1 MKKILIVFF
10 LLTSILSAR
19 AQRELISDRK
29 IRFSENLDP
38 SKCEK
43 ERDNKTAMALLHIA
57 IPGLDAAN
65 ITEEN
70 NFIKGTP
77 VKTNDGWD
85 LWITT
90 NTKKAV
96 CLKIYTD
103 DYKPLVIKAQTKL
116 ESAKKYV
123 LTAKTPK
130 NDPNV
135 GKVYVLVNVNQ
146 PCVFTINKA
155 GNVVERITFTENKK
169 DTILHLPYGKYVY
182 SAKAQNRFED
192 QGPIVLT
199 DEPIEQ
205 SIILRSD
212 MAKLRLFSEKE
223 SRLKID
229 GEEQVAVGDTIVIDK
244 NVGRKLY
251 SLYEKPFKIGTT
263 HNIDAKSYGGEYK
276 QSVRIKE
283 GVNEID
289 MHIFGSLEITKPKNA
304 YINIKKNKNKVSFDK
319 DRLLTSALGT
329 YEVSYSKYGYEP
341 ITAYYTV
348 GVRENVKKGI
358 KLKRTIAAFR
368 FLNYTYS
375 PTAPI
380 GLMLGYAKRW
390 GVYASLK
397 TSSQF
402 WKSFSIELG
411 DGMVVGHDDD
421 YATSVKN
428 SVLPEEWHNYYVD
441 PNKLEKK
448 EPYRF
453 SASIGIMKSIAWWL
467 YIYAGAG
474 YGRYKTLY
482 ENPNP
487 LISEK
492 RYDDAPDN
500 ETYYKDRFF
509 STYDLKGLEL
519 DGGIMIHHT
528 LFNIT
533 AGWSHL
539 IGTPSFGDFNVG
551 IGFNIHGKE

>member
-10 LLTSILSAR
+10 LLTSLLSAR

-90 NTKKAV
+90 NTKKTV

-135 GKVYVLVNVNQ
+135 GKVYVLVNVNE
-146 PCVFTINKA
+146 PCVFTINKT

-182 SAKAQNRFED
+182 SAKAQNRLED

-199 DEPIEQ
+199 DKPIEQ

-223 SRLKID
+223 SRLYID

-244 NVGRKLY
+244 NVGNKLY

-276 QSVRIKE
+276 ESVCIKE
-283 GVNEID
+283 GVNELD
-289 MHIFGSLEITKPKNA
+289 MHIFGSLEITTRPKNA
-304 YINIKKNKNKVSFDK
+304 HITVISQSGDTT
-319 DRLLTSALGT
+319 LLGKERKIPSALGKYT
-329 YEVSYSKYGYEP
+329 VIYHQYGYWPETENYVVDVRQNKKEGVSLKHTIEP
-341 ITAYYTV
+341 FGFV
-348 GVRENVKKGI
+348 D
-358 KLKRTIAAFR
+358 
-368 FLNYTYS
+368 YTYS
-375 PTAPI
+375 PSAPI
-380 GLMLGYAKRW
+380 GLMAGYAE
-390 GVYASLK
+390 GLGIYGSLR
-397 TSSQF
+397 TSLGF
-402 WKSFSIELG
+402 WEGLTS
-411 DGMVVGHDDD
+411 DD
-421 YATSVKN
+421 YYSILHSVQ
-428 SVLPEEWHNYYVD
+428 PEDWRNYIDD
-441 PNKLEKK
+441 PKVLEKK
-448 EPYRF
+448 KPFHF
-453 SASIGIMKSIAWWL
+453 SASVGLMKSLTWWL
-467 YIYAGAG
+467 YVYLGAG
-474 YGRYKTLY
+474 YGQYKTLY

-487 LISEK
+487 LIVDTTTTWEDK
-492 RYDDAPDN
+492 I
-500 ETYYKDRFF
+500 EEYYRDKYF
-509 STYDLKGLEL
+509 STYNLKGVIV
-519 DGGIMIHHT
+519 DGGIMVKT
-528 LFNIT
+528 SWFNII
-533 AGWSHL
+533 AGWTHL
-539 IGTPSFGDFNVG
+539 LSSPTVGDYNVG
-551 IGFNIHGKE
+551 IGINLYDD